1 MKSFTFAL
9 EKELFKLLHRKKYFV
24 LIILGALFSMLRWG
38 GNALINRLS
47 EGNVSLKANIALE
60 MLPFAAEILVPII
73 MFIAISDLFTHEYSS
88 DTMKICLIQPL
99 SRFGVLS
106 AKTVAALLLGSI
118 TLIVMFIVNS
128 VVQVISGGPLSRIT
142 ITFVAYAIDILPLA
156 GIACMGVL
164 INVCLKSPVSATLLS
179 MALYALMKYAGLY
192 ISGSEAFLFTAL
204 AKLHIMFLGQTLP
217 FHVIMSKLGI
227 LFGSILIL
235 YSSSYIIFEKRCY

>member
-1 MKSFTFAL
+1 MKNFTFAL

-24 LIILGALFSMLRWG
+24 LIIFGALFSIMRYG
-38 GNALINRLS
+38 GQLLISRLS
-47 EGNVSLKANIALE
+47 EGNVSLKTNIALE
-60 MLPFAAEILVPII
+60 MLPFAVEILVPII
-73 MFIAISDLFTHEYSS
+73 IFIAISDLFTHEYSS
-88 DTMKICLIQPL
+88 DTMKICLTQPL
-99 SRFGVLS
+99 SRFGILS

-118 TLIVMFIVNS
+118 ALIVMFIVNS
-128 VVQVISGGPLSRIT
+128 IIQIVSGATLSRIA
-142 ITFVAYAIDILPLA
+142 ITFAAYVIDIIPLI

-179 MALYALMKYAGLY
+179 IALYALMKYAGLY
-192 ISGSEAFLFTAL
+192 VSGSEAFLFTSL
-204 AKLHIMFLGQTLP
+204 AKLHIMFLGQALP